1 MTAISLTV
9 NGKAV
14 RAEVAPRTH
23 LADFLREHLL
33 LTGTHIGC
41 EHGICGACT
50 VEINGEIARSCI
62 TFAVACDGA
71 EVRSIESFDEDALMQ
86 ELRQAFTQQ
95 HALQCG
101 YCTPGMLI
109 AARDL
114 LRRKSGLDRRQ
125 IRSEMSGNL
134 CRCTGYIGIIN
145 AIEQVMAAKRPG
157 AADATGRRNWLGPP
171 PGPLATAAASA
182 EHGLVSRAATARPAA
197 ATRPRQPS
205 EPASQP
211 PRPLRVRI
219 ETIQTPDGRTKVS
232 QRFQLGQSCEL
243 VWQLVSD
250 IERLARCLPG
260 LRLDGPPVAERV
272 GGRLEVKLGPITAG
286 FAGEAHVHSEPA
298 ARRLSV
304 EGRGADR
311 KGGSNVVGSV
321 VLQLEPTVG
330 SDGQSTAVTLE
341 LTYQLVGPLAQIGRP
356 GIVRDLARRLGET
369 FAHNMQAQLSD
380 GAATAGGA
388 VSALGLLAEIAR
400 DRLRNWL
407 RRLAGRRSPQ

>member
-1 MTAISLTV
+1 MTAISLIV
-9 NGKAV
+9 NGRTV
-14 RAEVAPRTH
+14 RSEVAPRTH

-71 EVRSIESFDEDALMQ
+71 EVSTIESFDADPLMQ

-145 AIEQVMAAKRPG
+145 AIEQVMVAKRPD
-157 AADATGRRNWLGPP
+157 AAVATRRRSWLGPP
-171 PGPLATAAASA
+171 PGPQATGTAAAAAEPGPVSRLATASP
-182 EHGLVSRAATARPAA
+182 VAA
-197 ATRPRQPS
+197 ARPRQPS
-205 EPASQP
+205 AAAARPT
-211 PRPLRVRI
+211 RPLEVHVEAI
-219 ETIQTPDGRTKVS
+219 ETRDGRTRVS
-232 QRFQLGQSCEL
+232 QRFVLEHSCEL
-243 VWQLVSD
+243 VWELVSD

-260 LRLDGPPVAERV
+260 LRLD
-272 GGRLEVKLGPITAG
+272 
-286 FAGEAHVHSEPA
+286 
-298 ARRLSV
+298 
-304 EGRGADR
+304 
-311 KGGSNVVGSV
+311 
-321 VLQLEPTVG
+321 
-330 SDGQSTAVTLE
+330 
-341 LTYQLVGPLAQIGRP
+341 
-356 GIVRDLARRLGET
+356 
-369 FAHNMQAQLSD
+369 
-380 GAATAGGA
+380 
-388 VSALGLLAEIAR
+388 
-400 DRLRNWL
+400 
-407 RRLAGRRSPQ
+407 